1 MLYNNYTWRV
11 ILTNSYIVFPWII
24 AQKIDWKEGHIMDGG
39 NFIDN
44 AYYISM
50 AIGQK
55 IKRTNNAH

>member
-1 MLYNNYTWRV
+1 MLYNNYTWQV

-24 AQKIDWKEGHIMDGG
+24 AQKIDGKEGHIMDGG

-50 AIGQK
+50 AIDQK
-55 IKRTNNAH
+55 IKRTNNAL